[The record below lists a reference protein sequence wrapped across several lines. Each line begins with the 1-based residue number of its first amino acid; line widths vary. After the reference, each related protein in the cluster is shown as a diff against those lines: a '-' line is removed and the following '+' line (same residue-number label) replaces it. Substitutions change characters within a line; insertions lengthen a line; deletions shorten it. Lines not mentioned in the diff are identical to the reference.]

1 MRKDNFHTKDLFI
14 ETLVKLGG
22 QYLIKSEVS
31 TEYDIKFKFS
41 ECKFMANVTKDSYDV
56 DIWFPNWYNIDLGD
70 NETCDYVKNLI
81 NDLNYICKSKFF
93 YTTHKDDN
101 LLRLHSSIS
110 FQLLPNIPNIE
121 EYVSEKLSK
130 IIDDQQWFIQKME
143 SLIEQVLVNAME
155 HDQELLTKNR
165 S

>member
-1 MRKDNFHTKDLFI
+1 MTKKKEMNYPTRDLFI
-14 ETLVKLGG
+14 ETLVRLGG
-22 QYLIKSEVS
+22 EYLIRSEVS

-41 ECKFMANVTKDSYDV
+41 ECKFMANVTNDSYDV
-56 DIWFPNWYNIDLGD
+56 DIWFPNWYSIDLGD
-70 NETCDYVKNLI
+70 DETCEYVKNLV
-81 NDLNYICKSKFF
+81 NDQNYVCKSKFF

-121 EYVSEKLSK
+121 EYVSGKLNQ
-130 IIDDQQWFIQKME
+130 IISDQQWFIQKME
-143 SLIEQVLVNAME
+143 SLIEQVLLSVE
-155 HDQELLTKNR
+155 HDHEDA

>member
-1 MRKDNFHTKDLFI
+1 MEKIKEKYQARDLFI

-22 QYLIKSEVS
+22 EYLIRSEVS
-31 TEYDIKFKFS
+31 TEYDIKFKYS
-41 ECKFMANVTKDSYDV
+41 ECKFMANATNESYDV
-56 DIWFPNWYNIDLGD
+56 DIWFPNWYSIDLGD
-70 NETCDYVKNLI
+70 DETCDYIKNLV
-81 NDLNYICKSKFF
+81 NDLNYVCKSKFF

-121 EYVSEKLSK
+121 EYVSGKLNQ
-130 IIDDQQWFIQKME
+130 IISDQQWLIQKME
-143 SLIEQVLVNAME
+143 SLIEQVLLSVE
-155 HDQELLTKNR
+155 HDHEDA

>member
-1 MRKDNFHTKDLFI
+1 MEKIKEKCQAKDLFI
-14 ETLVKLGG
+14 ETLVRLGG
-22 QYLIKSEVS
+22 EYLIRSEVS

-41 ECKFMANVTKDSYDV
+41 DCKFMANATNDSYDV
-56 DIWFPNWYNIDLGD
+56 DIWFPNWYSIDLGD
-70 NETCDYVKNLI
+70 DETCEYVKNLV
-81 NDLNYICKSKFF
+81 NDLNYVCKSKFF

-121 EYVSEKLSK
+121 EYVSGKLNQ
-130 IIDDQQWFIQKME
+130 IISDQQWFIEKME
-143 SLIEQVLVNAME
+143 SLIEQVLLSVEYDHEDA
-155 HDQELLTKNR
+155 

>member
-1 MRKDNFHTKDLFI
+1 MEKIKEKCQAKDLFI
-14 ETLVKLGG
+14 ETIVKLGG
-22 QYLIKSEVS
+22 EYLIRSEVS

-41 ECKFMANVTKDSYDV
+41 ECKFMVNATNGSYDV
-56 DIWFPNWYNIDLGD
+56 DIWYPNWYSVNLSDG
-70 NETCDYVKNLI
+70 ETCEYVKNLV
-81 NDLNYICKSKFF
+81 NDLNYVCKSKFF

-121 EYVSEKLSK
+121 EYVSGKLNQ
-130 IIDDQQWFIQKME
+130 IISDQQWFIEKME
-143 SLIEQVLVNAME
+143 SLIEQVLLSVE
-155 HDQELLTKNR
+155 HDHEDA

>member
-1 MRKDNFHTKDLFI
+1 MTKKKEMNYPTRDLFI

-22 QYLIKSEVS
+22 QYLIRSEVS
-31 TEYDIKFKFS
+31 TEYDIKFKYS
-41 ECKFMANVTKDSYDV
+41 ECKFMANATNESYDV
-56 DIWFPNWYNIDLGD
+56 DIWFPNWYSIDLGD
-70 NETCDYVKNLI
+70 DETCEYVKNLV
-81 NDLNYICKSKFF
+81 NDLNYVCKSKFF

-121 EYVSEKLSK
+121 EYVSGKLNQ
-130 IIDDQQWFIQKME
+130 IISDQQWLIQKME
-143 SLIEQVLVNAME
+143 SLIEQVLLSVE
-155 HDQELLTKNR
+155 HDHEDA

>member
-1 MRKDNFHTKDLFI
+1 MRKDNFHTRVLFI

-22 QYLIKSEVS
+22 EYLIRSEVS
-31 TEYDIKFKFS
+31 TEYDIKFKYS
-41 ECKFMANVTKDSYDV
+41 ECNFMANVTNDSNDV
-56 DIWFPNWYNIDLGD
+56 DIWYPNWYSVNLSDG
-70 NETCDYVKNLI
+70 ETCEYVKNLV
-81 NDLNYICKSKFF
+81 NDLNYVCKSKFF

-121 EYVSEKLSK
+121 EYVSGKLNQ
-130 IIDDQQWFIQKME
+130 IISDQQWFIQKME
-143 SLIEQVLVNAME
+143 SLIEQVLLSVE
-155 HDQELLTKNR
+155 HDHEDA

>member
-1 MRKDNFHTKDLFI
+1 MEKIKEKYQARDLFI

-22 QYLIKSEVS
+22 EYLIRSEVS

-41 ECKFMANVTKDSYDV
+41 ECKFMANATNDSYDV
-56 DIWFPNWYNIDLGD
+56 DIWYPNWYSVNLSDGK
-70 NETCDYVKNLI
+70 TCEYVKNLV
-81 NDLNYICKSKFF
+81 NDLNYVCKSKFF

-121 EYVSEKLSK
+121 EYVSGKLNQ
-130 IIDDQQWFIQKME
+130 IISDQQWLIQKME
-143 SLIEQVLVNAME
+143 SLIEQVLLSVE
-155 HDQELLTKNR
+155 HDHEDA

>member
-1 MRKDNFHTKDLFI
+1 MRKDNFHTRDLFI

-22 QYLIKSEVS
+22 EYLIRSEVS
-31 TEYDIKFKFS
+31 TEYDIKFKYS
-41 ECKFMANVTKDSYDV
+41 ECNFMANVTNDSNDV
-56 DIWFPNWYNIDLGD
+56 VIWYPNWYSIDLGD
-70 NETCDYVKNLI
+70 DETCEYVKNLV
-81 NDLNYICKSKFF
+81 NDLNYVCKSKFF

-121 EYVSEKLSK
+121 EYVSGKLNQ
-130 IIDDQQWFIQKME
+130 IISDQQWLIQKME
-143 SLIEQVLVNAME
+143 SLIEQVLLSVE
-155 HDQELLTKNR
+155 HDYEDA